1 MKATIL
7 RRRITGIV
15 QALQS
20 SSRATKLPRI
30 DQSVV
35 YKFPSIEAISDH
47 LTSVGSLNGLDDPI
61 EKRVSGIE
69 QMIEKYTYGQ
79 PAILPQFVTP
89 PFRLVVLL
97 TGSTGNLGSEI
108 LEKLLRS
115 TRVTKVYTLN
125 RHSTSQAISERHLA
139 RFRDKGLDSAL
150 LASDKLVYVEG
161 DLSKERLGISE
172 ELFSEVGVPSS
183 SFEMSK

>member
-1 MKATIL
+1 
-7 RRRITGIV
+7 
-15 QALQS
+15 
-20 SSRATKLPRI
+20 
-30 DQSVV
+30 
-35 YKFPSIEAISDH
+35 
-47 LTSVGSLNGLDDPI
+47 
-61 EKRVSGIE
+61 
-69 QMIEKYTYGQ
+69 MIEKYTYGQ

-115 TRVTKVYTLN
+115 TRVTKVYALN